1 MAVQLGLC
9 RSDRRSPFRSQD
21 RLDCRDRATDCQSG
35 ALLGRVR
42 VSFSEARGAWSTAI
56 NARDARESHEI
67 TRQEVTAAMEVSV
80 TSLDLDIRMFVRLLI
95 AVVLGALVGY
105 ERERAGKP
113 AGVRTHGMVSLGA
126 ALFAVVSLHGFAGA
140 GDTAR
145 VAAQIVTGIGFIGA
159 GAILHDRTRVHVLTT
174 AASLW
179 VTAAIG
185 LAIGVGMVVVSVATT
200 LLVFV
205 LLRFGPRPGL
215 KRGQGCA
222 E

>member
-1 MAVQLGLC
+1 M
-9 RSDRRSPFRSQD
+9 
-21 RLDCRDRATDCQSG
+21 
-35 ALLGRVR
+35 
-42 VSFSEARGAWSTAI
+42 
-56 NARDARESHEI
+56 
-67 TRQEVTAAMEVSV
+67 AMEVNV
-80 TSLDLDIRMFVRLLI
+80 TSLDLDMWMFVRLII
-95 AVVLGALVGY
+95 AVVLGAMVGY

-159 GAILHDRTRVHVLTT
+159 GAILHDRGGVHGLTT

-185 LAIGVGMVVVSVATT
+185 LAVGVGVVVISVATT
-200 LLVFV
+200 ILVFV

-215 KRGQGCA
+215 KRGHECT